1 MPDGGA
7 RLIRPVR
14 VALYAR
20 VSTRDKDQDVELQLV
35 PLREYV
41 AAHGWDAFEYADEAA
56 AGDLVHRTDWQRLLA
71 DAARR
76 RIDRVMVWKLDRAFR
91 STLHALSTLQELEH
105 HGVGFASL
113 TQPELDTTSAT
124 GRLVFTILA
133 AVGEME
139 RELIRD
145 RVREGMRHAAS
156 KGARIGR
163 PPVTSRPGF
172 GARFDRVRA
181 ELARGVVSRRAAARR
196 LGIGTATLA
205 RLLGSSGRPP
215 TGAPDALGR
224 NRPDS
229 AASRRKRRR
238 RRAGPHSAG
247 VGRTDAHAV
256 THRGAGAARPKAA
269 AVGRIGQAAPAPL
282 PPATANEGYVP

>member
-1 MPDGGA
+1 MTGHT
-7 RLIRPVR
+7 VR

-35 PLREYV
+35 PMREYV
-41 AAHGWDAFEYADEAA
+41 AAHGWEPFEYNDQAA

-145 RVREGMRHAAS
+145 RVREGMRHAAA

-172 GARFDRVRA
+172 ATRFERVRD
-181 ELARGVVSRRAAARR
+181 ELERAGLSRRQAARK

-205 RLLGSSGRPP
+205 RLLDATVSKP
-215 TGAPDALGR
+215 TGALD
-224 NRPDS
+224 RPGQ
-229 AASRRKRRR
+229 SRPEPADRRR
-238 RRAGPHSAG
+238 RRRGRRARPEPAAG
-247 VGRTDAHAV
+247 VRMGGRTRPEPSGTGPIHAGGGEAPTV
-256 THRGAGAARPKAA
+256 VSAPQGGAQP
-269 AVGRIGQAAPAPL
+269 
-282 PPATANEGYVP
+282 

>member
-1 MPDGGA
+1 MREGGSHLDRRA
-7 RLIRPVR
+7 R

-20 VSTRDKDQDVELQLV
+20 VSTRDKDQDVDLQLV

-41 AAHGWDAFEYADEAA
+41 TAHGWEAFEYTDEAA
-56 AGDLVHRTDWQRLLA
+56 AGDLAHRTDWQRLLN

-91 STLHALSTLQELEH
+91 STLHALSTLRDLEH

-172 GARFDRVRA
+172 GSKWQRVQD
-181 ELARGVVSRRAAARR
+181 ELARGAISRRQAARR

-205 RLLGSSGRPP
+205 RLLPASG
-215 TGAPDALGR
+215 
-224 NRPDS
+224 
-229 AASRRKRRR
+229 AASSVAADGQGRSAPQRAAGRRTLRQRRPGPE
-238 RRAGPHSAG
+238 RAA
-247 VGRTDAHAV
+247 VGRTAAHLDHAK
-256 THRGAGAARPKAA
+256 HDSARPEAA
-269 AVGRIGQAAPAPL
+269 AVGGVGSDGAGTPTAAA
-282 PPATANEGYVP
+282 AKEGYVP

>member
-1 MPDGGA
+1 MSG
-7 RLIRPVR
+7 RPIR

-35 PLREYV
+35 PMREYV
-41 AAHGWDAFEYADEAA
+41 DAHGWEAVEYADEAA
-56 AGDLVHRTDWQRLLA
+56 AGDLVHRIDWQRLLA

-172 GARFDRVRA
+172 EARFDRVRA
-181 ELARGVVSRRAAARR
+181 ELARGAVSRRQAARR

-205 RLLGSSGRPP
+205 RLLSPSGSAPAIPP
-215 TGAPDALGR
+215 DRLGR
-224 NRPDS
+224 NRPNS
-229 AASRRKRRR
+229 AAGRRVRRR
-238 RRAGPHSAG
+238 RSIGPQSAG
-247 VGRTDAHAV
+247 VGRTKARAV
-256 THRGAGAARPKAA
+256 ARRGAGAAGPQPA
-269 AVGRIGQAAPAPL
+269 AVGRVDPAAPAPL
-282 PPATANEGYVP
+282 PAAGTNEGSAP

>member
-1 MPDGGA
+1 MNG
-7 RLIRPVR
+7 RLVR

-41 AAHGWDAFEYADEAA
+41 AAHGWEAFEYIDEAA
-56 AGDLVHRTDWQRLLA
+56 AGDLAHRTDWQRLLN

-91 STLHALSTLQELEH
+91 STLHALATLQQLEH

-113 TQPELDTTSAT
+113 TQPELDTTSPT

-145 RVREGMRHAAS
+145 RVREGMRHAAA

-172 GARFDRVRA
+172 AARFERVQA
-181 ELARGVVSRRAAARR
+181 ELARGAISRRQAARR

-205 RLLGSSGRPP
+205 RLLTSADAPSSASPDGPGRS
-215 TGAPDALGR
+215 
-224 NRPDS
+224 RPQS
-229 AASRRKRRR
+229 AAPRRRRHR
-238 RRAGPHSAG
+238 RRAGPLPSGSVRIASCPMG
-247 VGRTDAHAV
+247 QSG
-256 THRGAGAARPKAA
+256 GGWARPEAA
-269 AVGRIGQAAPAPL
+269 SLGGV
-282 PPATANEGYVP
+282 PPATPAAPPVTRAREGRVP

>member
-1 MPDGGA
+1 MNG
-7 RLIRPVR
+7 RPVR

-35 PLREYV
+35 PMREYV
-41 AAHGWDAFEYADEAA
+41 AAHGWEAFEYADEAA
-56 AGDLVHRTDWQRLLA
+56 AGDLIHRTDWQRLLA

-172 GARFDRVRA
+172 APRFERLRA
-181 ELARGVVSRRAAARR
+181 ELARGAVSRRQAARK
-196 LGIGTATLA
+196 LGVGTATLA
-205 RLLGSSGRPP
+205 RLLGPSGRPP
-215 TGAPDALGR
+215 TGAPDGPGR
-224 NRPDS
+224 NRPNS
-229 AASRRKRRR
+229 AAGRRKRRR
-238 RRAGPHSAG
+238 RSTGPLSAG
-247 VGRTDAHAV
+247 IGRSDAHAV
-256 THRGAGAARPKAA
+256 ARRGAGAAGPQPA
-269 AVGRIGQAAPAPL
+269 AVGREDPAAPAAR
-282 PPATANEGYVP
+282 PAAGADKGSAP

>member
-1 MPDGGA
+1 MTAVPSHVGS
-7 RLIRPVR
+7 RLDRPIR

-41 AAHGWDAFEYADEAA
+41 LAHGWEAVEYSDEAA
-56 AGDLVHRTDWQRLLA
+56 AGDLAHRTDWQRLLD

-76 RIDRVMVWKLDRAFR
+76 RIDRVLVWKLDRAFR
-91 STLHALSTLQELEH
+91 STLHALSTLRDLEH

-172 GARFDRVRA
+172 DERFARMQVRLTDGAI
-181 ELARGVVSRRAAARR
+181 SRRQAARR

-205 RLLGSSGRPP
+205 RLLASAPGGVGAADGQGRSGPRP
-215 TGAPDALGR
+215 AVAR
-224 NRPDS
+224 S
-229 AASRRKRRR
+229 KRRR
-238 RRAGPHSAG
+238 HNRRPQ
-247 VGRTDAHAV
+247 
-256 THRGAGAARPKAA
+256 P
-269 AVGRIGQAAPAPL
+269 AAPGRSGPTSGAKVGPDAAGLGREVRAAPL
-282 PPATANEGYVP
+282 ALTSAPPSSGYKP